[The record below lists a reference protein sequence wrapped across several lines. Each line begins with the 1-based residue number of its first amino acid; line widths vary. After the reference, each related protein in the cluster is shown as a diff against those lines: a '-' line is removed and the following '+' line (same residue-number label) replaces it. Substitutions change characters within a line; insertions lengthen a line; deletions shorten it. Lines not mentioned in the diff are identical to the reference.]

1 MDEHRRGRHDKVREN
16 LRQIR
21 IFDETSWEHR

>member
-1 MDEHRRGRHDKVREN
+1 MDEHRRGRHDKVRED

-21 IFDETSWEHR
+21 IFDETSWEH